1 MLVVSVG
8 TPNFNDYG
16 EWNISGF
23 RLSPFKYDP
32 NDNEV
37 ELKTYI
43 DSETKVKF
51 EELAQEHGF
60 DSISSVLR
68 VYIKTCV
75 MQHSLNLDLTQKNTV
90 TNPDVIEAIN
100 QTGHFRT

>member
-1 MLVVSVG
+1 MIANKVQA
-8 TPNFNDYG
+8 
-16 EWNISGF
+16 
-23 RLSPFKYDP
+23 
-32 NDNEV
+32 
-37 ELKTYI
+37 KTYI

-75 MQHSLNLDLTQKNTV
+75 MQHSLNLDLTQKNSV

-100 QTGHFRT
+100 QAEAGQITRRELPNV

>member
-1 MLVVSVG
+1 MIANRVQA
-8 TPNFNDYG
+8 
-16 EWNISGF
+16 
-23 RLSPFKYDP
+23 
-32 NDNEV
+32 
-37 ELKTYI
+37 KTYI
-43 DSETKVKF
+43 DSETKAKF

-75 MQHSLNLDLTQKNTV
+75 MQHSLNLDLTQKNSV

-100 QTGHFRT
+100 QAEAGQITRRELPNV

>member
-1 MLVVSVG
+1 MIANKVQA
-8 TPNFNDYG
+8 
-16 EWNISGF
+16 
-23 RLSPFKYDP
+23 
-32 NDNEV
+32 
-37 ELKTYI
+37 KTYI

-100 QTGHFRT
+100 QAEAGQTTRRELPNV

>member
-1 MLVVSVG
+1 MIANKVQA
-8 TPNFNDYG
+8 
-16 EWNISGF
+16 
-23 RLSPFKYDP
+23 
-32 NDNEV
+32 
-37 ELKTYI
+37 KTYI

-60 DSISSVLR
+60 DSISAVLR

-75 MQHSLNLDLTQKNTV
+75 MQRSLNLDLTQKNIV

-100 QTGHFRT
+100 QAEAGRTTRRELPNV

>member
-1 MLVVSVG
+1 MIANKVQA
-8 TPNFNDYG
+8 
-16 EWNISGF
+16 
-23 RLSPFKYDP
+23 
-32 NDNEV
+32 
-37 ELKTYI
+37 KTYI

-75 MQHSLNLDLTQKNTV
+75 MQHSLNLDLTQKNSV

-100 QTGHFRT
+100 QAEAGQTTRRELPNV